1 MAVISWGE
9 WRPDLSDFNGSYSAT
24 ILNAMPRGD
33 GYGPFPSLT
42 TYSGALPGRCRGLFR
57 ALNTD
62 ATVTIFAATETRLYM
77 LDNSTLSWVDVS
89 KSPLPFSYSLDNADN
104 WSFAQFENR
113 VVATQ
118 AGDPPQVFTLGI
130 STSFADLAGSPPHAR
145 YVSTVGRFLVLSG
158 LLETP
163 FRIQWSAIDNIEGWT
178 AGTDQSDFQDF
189 PDGGIVRGVVGGEI
203 GLVFQDTAIRR
214 MIYAAGSPIIFQIE
228 RVTTDLGIQAPLSLT
243 RAGDQILF
251 YSSSGFY
258 KMTPTGYPM
267 PIGKERV
274 DRTFRADWSDGD
286 MSLFIGA
293 GDPRSSR
300 VLWAYRSINGSDD
313 QFDTVLI
320 YDYLIDRWAKIDMT
334 GEFIVPLA
342 QPGMTLEGIDTAFP
356 AYNLDT
362 LPFSLD
368 DFPTASTLEIVAV
381 NSDHEMCLF
390 TGPALEA
397 VMETAEMGET
407 FQRVFVRGFRPVT
420 DAAGA
425 MGSISTRSRLQDSA
439 VQTTET
445 AINATGFCP
454 QRRDTR
460 LFRGRLRVP
469 SGEAWTFASGVEFD
483 AVQGGER

>member
-1 MAVISWGE
+1 MAIVSWGE
-9 WRPDLSDFNGSYSAT
+9 WRPDLSDFNGTYSAT
-24 ILNAMPRGD
+24 ILNVMPRGD
-33 GYGPFPSLT
+33 GYGPFPSFA
-42 TYSGALPGRCRGLFR
+42 TYSQPLPGRCRGLFR
-57 ALNTD
+57 ALNDD
-62 ATVTIFAATETRLYM
+62 ATITIFAATATRLYK
-77 LDNSTLSWVDVS
+77 LNNSTLAWDDVS
-89 KSPLPFSYSLDNADN
+89 KSALPFTYSLDSADN

-118 AGDPPQVFTLGI
+118 AGNPPQVFTLGV
-130 STSFADLAGSPPHAR
+130 SSAFADLGGSPPQAR

-158 LLETP
+158 LLSAP
-163 FRIQWSAIDNIEGWT
+163 FRIQWSAINDIEGWT
-178 AGTDQSDFQDF
+178 AGTDQSDLQDF

-258 KMTPTGYPM
+258 KMTPTGYPT

-274 DRTFRADWSDGD
+274 DRTFSADWSDAD
-286 MSLFIGA
+286 ISLLMGA

-300 VLWAYRSINGSDD
+300 VLWAYRSVNGSAD
-313 QFDTVLI
+313 QFDTILV
-320 YDYLIDRWAKIDMT
+320 YDYLIDRWSKVSLS
-334 GEFIVPLA
+334 GEFVAPLA
-342 QPGMTLEGIDTAFP
+342 QPGVTLEGLDTAFP
-356 AYNLDT
+356 TYTLDT

-368 DFPTASTLEIVAV
+368 DFPTASTLEIAAMDT
-381 NSDHEMCLF
+381 SHTLCLF
-390 TGPALEA
+390 TGAALEA
-397 VMETAEMGET
+397 VMETAEMGDAS
-407 FQRVFVRGFRPVT
+407 QRVFVRGFRPVT

-425 MGSISTRSRLQDSA
+425 KGSISTRSRLQDAA
-439 VQTTET
+439 VRTGE
-445 AINATGFCP
+445 ASINAVGMCP

-469 SGEAWTFASGVEFD
+469 AGVDWTFASGVEFD
-483 AVQGGER
+483 AVSGGER